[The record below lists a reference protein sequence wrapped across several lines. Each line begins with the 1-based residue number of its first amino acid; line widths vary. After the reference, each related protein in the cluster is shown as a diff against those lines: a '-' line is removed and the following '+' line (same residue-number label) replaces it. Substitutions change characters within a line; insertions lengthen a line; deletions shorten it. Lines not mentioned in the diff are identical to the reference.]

1 MTITALK
8 NRSDIINDIKLNHLY
23 LQFGQLLNEL
33 DKKQLSQDNI
43 NFVNQRVE
51 RINIS
56 SFTGNDLKKLIK
68 QEQTSLLKQIEKTQ
82 KIVPINYYRNL
93 WMLLGFTAFGLPIGM
108 AFGLSVGNIGLM
120 AVGLPIG
127 MAIGALVGGNMDKK
141 ALNEGRQLNIEL
153 KN

>member
-8 NRSDIINDIKLNHLY
+8 NRPDIVNDIKLNHLY

-33 DKKQLSQDNI
+33 DKKQLSQDNT

-56 SFTGNDLKKLIK
+56 LFIGNDLKKLIK

-93 WMLLGFTAFGLPIGM
+93 WMLFGFTAFGLPIGM
-108 AFGLSVGNIGLM
+108 AFGLSIGNIGLM
-120 AVGLPIG
+120 GVGLPIG
-127 MAIGALVGGNMDKK
+127 MAIGALVGSNMDKK
-141 ALNEGRQLNIEL
+141 AMNEGRQLNIEL